1 MAAFSEFYGDRMQR
15 PARYFRCPTCRS
27 GALNSEE
34 LQLSC
39 TACGVTFPVVN
50 GVPRFVSSDHYAGTF
65 GMQWN
70 IHRQAQLDSRT
81 GLPLTRHRYE
91 LATRWPGNLAGE
103 TILEAGS
110 GAGRFTEILAATGAE
125 ILSFDLS
132 SAVDAN
138 FANNGHNA
146 NVLIF
151 QGDIF
156 NIPVCE
162 QSVDKVLCLGVL
174 QHTPDP
180 EAAFH
185 SLARCVRPSGQIVI
199 DCYASR
205 LRSMLSWKYVLRPI
219 TTRMD
224 KERLYR
230 VISKLAP
237 PMVPLSIYLRRIF
250 GKAGP
255 RMLPIA
261 QYDDLGLPPELNREW
276 AIMDTFDMLS
286 PAHDHP
292 QSVQTVRRWF
302 QEAGL
307 VDIAVEFGLNGIVAR
322 GKRPSG

>member
-1 MAAFSEFYGDRMQR
+1 
-15 PARYFRCPTCRS
+15 
-27 GALNSEE
+27 LNSG
-34 LQLSC
+34 QARFSC
-39 TACGVTFPVVN
+39 TACGATFPVVN
-50 GVPRFVSSDHYAGTF
+50 GVPRFVGCDHYADSF

-70 IHRQAQLDSRT
+70 IHRQAQLDSHT
-81 GLPLTRHRYE
+81 GLPLTRCRYE
-91 LATRWPGNLAGE
+91 LATRWPDNLVGE

-110 GAGRFTEILAATGAE
+110 GAGRFTEILAKTGAE

-151 QGDIF
+151 QGDIL

-162 QSVDKVLCLGVL
+162 QSMDKVLCLGVI

-180 EAAFH
+180 EAAFR
-185 SLARCVRPSGQIVI
+185 SLARYVRPGGQIVI
-199 DCYASR
+199 DSYASR
-205 LRSMLSWKYVLRPI
+205 LRSMLSWKYLLRPI
-219 TTRMD
+219 TKRMD

-230 VISKLAP
+230 VIAKLAP
-237 PMVPLSIYLRRIF
+237 PMVPLSIFLRRIF

-255 RMLPIA
+255 RLLPIQ
-261 QYDDLGLPPELNREW
+261 QYDDLGLPPDLNREW

-292 QSVQTVRRWF
+292 QSLQTVRRWF

-307 VDIAVEFGLNGIVAR
+307 VDIAVEYGLNGIVAR

>member
-1 MAAFSEFYGDRMQR
+1 M
-15 PARYFRCPTCRS
+15 
-27 GALNSEE
+27 
-34 LQLSC
+34 
-39 TACGVTFPVVN
+39 FPVVN

-70 IHRQAQLDSRT
+70 IHRLAQLDSHT

-103 TILEAGS
+103 TVLEAGC
-110 GAGRFTEILAATGAE
+110 GAGRFTEILATTGAE

-146 NVLIF
+146 NVQIF

-156 NIPVCE
+156 DIPVRE
-162 QSVDKVLCLGVL
+162 QSMDKVLCLGVI

-180 EAAFH
+180 EAAFR
-185 SLARCVRPSGQIVI
+185 SLARYVRPGGQIVI

-205 LRSMLSWKYVLRPI
+205 LRSMLSWKYLLRPI
-219 TTRMD
+219 TARMD
-224 KERLYR
+224 KGRLYR
-230 VISKLAP
+230 MIAKLAP
-237 PMVPLSIYLRRIF
+237 PMVPVSIFLRRIF
-250 GKAGP
+250 GNAGP
-255 RMLPIA
+255 RLLPIV

-286 PAHDHP
+286 PVHDHP
-292 QSVQTVRRWF
+292 QSAQTIKRWF

-307 VDIAVEFGLNGIVAR
+307 VDIAVEYGMNGIVAR
-322 GKRPSG
+322 GHRPSH